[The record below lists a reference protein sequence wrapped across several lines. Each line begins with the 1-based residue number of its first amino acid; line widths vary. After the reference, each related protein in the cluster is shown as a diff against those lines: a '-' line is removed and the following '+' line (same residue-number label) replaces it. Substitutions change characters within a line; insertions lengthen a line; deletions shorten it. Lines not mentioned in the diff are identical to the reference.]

1 MMEEFV
7 DENIPAS
14 SLFSDPAYKLDMRQG
29 YLIANPRELIHQ
41 YATTTPVAIME
52 ASDNTPAT
60 MTVSKQ
66 SMYRRT
72 EETSELVEKKTIL
85 KRRLNWG

>member
-1 MMEEFV
+1 MEEFV
-7 DENIPAS
+7 DENILAS

-41 YATTTPVAIME
+41 YATMTPVAIME
-52 ASDNTPAT
+52 ANDNTPAT

-72 EETSELVEKKTIL
+72 EETSELVEKRIL
-85 KRRLNWG
+85 KRNLNWR